1 MPFPGGTTLALKE
14 WRRILRVGGVC
25 MFSCFGPDSMR
36 ELREAFAAVD
46 QFPHMLDF
54 VDMHDF
60 GDMTVHAGLATPVMD
75 MEKITLRYER
85 VERLL
90 QDVRALGGNPLPQQL
105 ESRISKSAYRKLIS
119 LLEASRGAD
128 GRIPLT
134 FELVYAHAFKPTVTK
149 RENGESVV
157 QFIPRK

>member
-1 MPFPGGTTLALKE
+1 MCSGL
-14 WRRILRVGGVC
+14 
-25 MFSCFGPDSMR
+25 GPDTAK
-36 ELREAFAAVD
+36 ELRAMY
-46 QFPHMLDF
+46 QSLGWSLPTIDF

-134 FELVYAHAFKPTVTK
+134 FELVYGHAFKPTVTK